1 VTLISDRR
9 LSSALGILT
18 DEISTGSVV
27 IPTDESSSDRKV
39 GPHCE
44 MTWYGKQT
52 VTFENLRATFDD
64 GNPVEKAIV
73 VDDGNPAE
81 KRSVTNN
88 DNGNPGEKE
97 MATDDDGDPGEGR
110 VTFDD
115 GSLAEKWGASDE
127 LCFAG
132 WA

>member
-1 VTLISDRR
+1 MLHRVML
-9 LSSALGILT
+9 ILT
-18 DEISTGSVV
+18 DEILTGSMV
-27 IPTDESSSDRKV
+27 IPTDESLSDRKV

-44 MTWYGKQT
+44 MTWYKKQM
-52 VTFENLRATFDD
+52 VTFENLGVTFDD
-64 GNPVEKAIV
+64 GNPVKKVIV

-81 KRSVTNN
+81 KRSVTND
-88 DNGNPGEKE
+88 DNGNLSEKE
-97 MATDDDGDPGEGR
+97 MATDDDGNPGEGR
-110 VTFDD
+110 VTFND